1 MIYTNQT
8 KKAMII
14 AYNAHQGQVD
24 KSGIPYI
31 YHPIHIAEQM
41 QTEEECIV
49 ALLHDTV
56 EDTNV
61 TFETLEKEFSKEVIE
76 ALKLLTHDKSVDYMD
91 YVKNLKNNPIAKKV
105 KLADL
110 YHNSDITRMENPT
123 QKDIERKEKYH
134 KAISILLEE

>member
-31 YHPIHIAEQM
+31 YHPIHLAEQM

-123 QKDIERKEKYH
+123 KKDIERKEKYH